1 MSECGVC
8 RVVCHSLCCWRSHG
22 ERCTDSWQ
30 DLDQSGDEAG
40 IKCTKRLT
48 GHSDAVMSLQ
58 YDKDRIIT
66 GSADNTIKVWD
77 PVTGKCLVRILYY
90 RARARARV
98 ELIGVG

>member
-1 MSECGVC
+1 M
-8 RVVCHSLCCWRSHG
+8 
-22 ERCTDSWQ
+22 
-30 DLDQSGDEAG
+30 DQSGDEAG

-58 YDKDRIIT
+58 YDKDRIVT

-90 RARARARV
+90 CARARARA